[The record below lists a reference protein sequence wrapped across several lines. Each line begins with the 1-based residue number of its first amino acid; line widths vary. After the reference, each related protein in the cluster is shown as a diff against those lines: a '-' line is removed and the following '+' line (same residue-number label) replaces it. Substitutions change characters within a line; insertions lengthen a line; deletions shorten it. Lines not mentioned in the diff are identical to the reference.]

1 MSSEQNKVVIKHQED
16 LVKTFFSLDD
26 ERLGMKH
33 FRYTVDDYFNADN
46 SIRPTGSA
54 SPVNVDGIYGQWVVA
69 ENSDPDKRILYLH
82 GGGYAIGTLRGY
94 LSLTSQLAE
103 KTGCS
108 ILLIDYSLAPELKFP
123 HGVND
128 SKKAFSWMLN
138 NGPNGKGKCI
148 KSFISGDSAGGGLSL
163 GVTLSLKDDNSELPD
178 AVIPLSPWAELDP
191 VSESYET
198 NANKDPYISRDAI
211 AAFRDLYIENESD
224 LKNPYASPVYG
235 NYKGFPPLLIQVGG
249 REVLLDDSKKI
260 AESAKSSGCEV
271 KLEVWDDMVHVF
283 HGYAPFLPE
292 ADEAFDVI
300 ANFISNK

>member
-1 MSSEQNKVVIKHQED
+1 MSSEQNKIVIKHQED
-16 LVKTFFSLDD
+16 LIKTFFSLDD

-33 FRYTVDDYFNADN
+33 FRYTVDDYFNADS

-54 SPVNVDGIYGQWVVA
+54 FPVNVDGIYGQWVMA
-69 ENSDPDKRILYLH
+69 KNSDPDKRILYLH

-94 LSLTSQLAE
+94 LSLASQLAE

-138 NGPNGKGKCI
+138 NGPNGQGKCI

-163 GVTLSLKDDNSELPD
+163 GVTLSLKDDNSVLPD
-178 AVIPLSPWAELDP
+178 AVIPLSPWTELDP
-191 VSESYET
+191 VSKSYET
-198 NANKDPYISRDAI
+198 NASNDPYISRDAI
-211 AAFRDLYIENESD
+211 AAFKDLYIENESD
-224 LKNPYASPVYG
+224 LTNPYASPIYG
-235 NYKGFPPLLIQVGG
+235 DYNDFPPLLIQVGG
-249 REVLLDDSKKI
+249 REVLLDDSLKV
-260 AESAKSSGCEV
+260 ADSAKASGCEV

-292 ADEAFDVI
+292 ANEAFDAI
-300 ANFISNK
+300 AKFISNK

>member
-1 MSSEQNKVVIKHQED
+1 
-16 LVKTFFSLDD
+16 
-26 ERLGMKH
+26 
-33 FRYTVDDYFNADN
+33 
-46 SIRPTGSA
+46 
-54 SPVNVDGIYGQWVVA
+54 
-69 ENSDPDKRILYLH
+69 
-82 GGGYAIGTLRGY
+82 
-94 LSLTSQLAE
+94 
-103 KTGCS
+103 
-108 ILLIDYSLAPELKFP
+108 
-123 HGVND
+123 
-128 SKKAFSWMLN
+128 MLN

-292 ADEAFDVI
+292 ANEAFDVI